1 MELDL
6 PKSWAE
12 KLNLLPAFL
21 RAKHQLFLWSTS
33 SSFGAPFPQE
43 EVQAALGIPQVTPR
57 GEQGEAF

>member
-33 SSFGAPFPQE
+33 SSFGAQE
-43 EVQAALGIPQVTPR
+43 EVQAAPGIPQVTLR
-57 GEQGEAF
+57 GEQREAF